1 MKQNDEMD
9 VLVNQF
15 IRLYTVKPKVKTIKK
30 KEIQDFQRFIFAS
43 TQNHPK
49 YNQIQ
54 TDLMMYVK
62 SFDDEIYKKIRE
74 AFSDLH
80 NRSTYNQGIPTSKK
94 IGLSRRRAR

>member
-9 VLVNQF
+9 VLVDRF
-15 IRLYTVKPKVKTIKK
+15 IRSYTVKPKRNTIKK
-30 KEIQDFQRFIFAS
+30 KEIQDFLRFIFS
-43 TQNHPK
+43 VTENHPK

-54 TDLMMYVK
+54 TDLMMYIK

-94 IGLSRRRAR
+94 IGISRRRAR